1 MQSVLSVGFIQG
13 GMQVVATCATCKST
27 SGTSATWPV
36 ATWVWLRLC
45 RSPSVGSSAD
55 RHVSYKDS
63 HRGSV
68 LRQQLSFFIN
78 HRVPRISNPIQPNL
92 VNMSSGATSSE
103 TESGRMVIQAPFII
117 APSHQTTIAASK
129 IKESAS
135 VGSQEEELEDG
146 PQPLVMSGPS
156 GAGIF

>member
-1 MQSVLSVGFIQG
+1 MSVGFIQG
-13 GMQVVATCATCKST
+13 GMQVVATCATWKPT

-63 HRGSV
+63 HGGSV

-103 TESGRMVIQAPFII
+103 SESGRMVIQAPFII
-117 APSHQTTIAASK
+117 APTHQTTIAASK

-156 GAGIF
+156 GAGTF